1 MTTSTKKKIVITLT
15 TLVLVILPF
24 LLSIAI
30 SNYSPYVETNS
41 FQRYILICTVIS
53 IAIVSIV
60 LLIFNYFP
68 QSFDNISVG
77 GALLFLLVCP
87 LFGIF
92 GLASAPDLSL
102 KMLEHPEREHLRYS
116 LLFLALLLF
125 LGFILFLFSSH
136 SLKIKKTTSWI
147 MTVIL
152 IVTFAEYI
160 WEFTHH
166 YLYPEGLKEWVSQG
180 KNAEE
185 FGKNYENFNII
196 TIGVIGRYF
205 QFISVMWLSLHLY
218 KLQQIKIW
226 CPIINTLFSL
236 LGIVSATL
244 IFITKM
250 NLPKGFE
257 ILFLFFIPGIPFF
270 LLYWLGVALLTKFK
284 KSEMAT

>member
-236 LGIVSATL
+236 LGIISATL